1 MARGDKRDG
10 AAGRRAIKRAAS
22 VLLAVAIAAAS
33 GLAAELAGLP
43 QPGVS
48 QPCDPATPFSAESAD
63 TVERDAPP
71 ATTDSD
77 ENALTPEAGD
87 DRLVVRFLDVGQ
99 GDATIVEFPDGKT
112 LVVDAGMAEKGAQV
126 AEAVAA
132 DGREG
137 VDWLVATHPDS
148 DHIGGMPAL
157 IKTCDV
163 ASVWAPRVASGT
175 KTYERFLKAVKA
187 KGLSIDAV
195 ETGKCIA
202 EGDGYSIDLLW
213 PPAGADFADDNA
225 YSAVIRVTFGSTTVL
240 LTGDAPVEALERAN
254 PGHADILKVS
264 HHGSA
269 SGTDTRLAHEIS
281 CGIAVV
287 SYGTDNEYGHPAKTV
302 LDALRGAGAQIYGTG
317 ANGTVTVTS
326 DGMRVS
332 VSCERE
338 GSVVAQSDD
347 AGASSAKLE

>member
-1 MARGDKRDG
+1 MRMITALIVALMLLLTGCAGADAPVAAEQGFELHVIDVGKADCLLIKSDG
-10 AAGRRAIKRAAS
+10 LYMLVDTGETDDEDAIRAY
-22 VLLAVAIAAAS
+22 
-33 GLAAELAGLP
+33 LAA
-43 QPGVS
+43 QGVS
-48 QPCDPATPFSAESAD
+48 
-63 TVERDAPP
+63 
-71 ATTDSD
+71 
-77 ENALTPEAGD
+77 
-87 DRLVVRFLDVGQ
+87 RL
-99 GDATIVEFPDGKT
+99 EY
-112 LVVDAGMAEKGAQV
+112 
-126 AEAVAA
+126 
-132 DGREG
+132 
-137 VDWLVATHPDS
+137 LVATHPDK

>member
-1 MARGDKRDG
+1 M
-10 AAGRRAIKRAAS
+10 
-22 VLLAVAIAAAS
+22 
-33 GLAAELAGLP
+33 
-43 QPGVS
+43 
-48 QPCDPATPFSAESAD
+48 
-63 TVERDAPP
+63 
-71 ATTDSD
+71 
-77 ENALTPEAGD
+77 
-87 DRLVVRFLDVGQ
+87 
-99 GDATIVEFPDGKT
+99 
-112 LVVDAGMAEKGAQV
+112 
-126 AEAVAA
+126 
-132 DGREG
+132 
-137 VDWLVATHPDS
+137 
-148 DHIGGMPAL
+148 
-157 IKTCDV
+157 
-163 ASVWAPRVASGT
+163 
-175 KTYERFLKAVKA
+175 
-187 KGLSIDAV
+187 
-195 ETGKCIA
+195 
-202 EGDGYSIDLLW
+202 W
-213 PPAGADFADDNA
+213 PPADADFADDNA

-240 LTGDAPVEALERAN
+240 LTGDAPIEALERAN

-326 DGMRVS
+326 DGTRVS

>member
-1 MARGDKRDG
+1 MKVPMQWLKQYTDVPVSAQAFQDAMINHGTGVEGLETVG
-10 AAGRRAIKRAAS
+10 AD
-22 VLLAVAIAAAS
+22 
-33 GLAAELAGLP
+33 LAGVVV
-43 QPGVS
+43 GH
-48 QPCDPATPFSAESAD
+48 
-63 TVERDAPP
+63 VETCIP
-71 ATTDSD
+71 
-77 ENALTPEAGD
+77 
-87 DRLVVRFLDVGQ
+87 
-99 GDATIVEFPDGKT
+99 
-112 LVVDAGMAEKGAQV
+112 
-126 AEAVAA
+126 
-132 DGREG
+132 
-137 VDWLVATHPDS
+137 HPDS

>member
-1 MARGDKRDG
+1 M
-10 AAGRRAIKRAAS
+10 
-22 VLLAVAIAAAS
+22 
-33 GLAAELAGLP
+33 
-43 QPGVS
+43 
-48 QPCDPATPFSAESAD
+48 
-63 TVERDAPP
+63 
-71 ATTDSD
+71 
-77 ENALTPEAGD
+77 
-87 DRLVVRFLDVGQ
+87 
-99 GDATIVEFPDGKT
+99 
-112 LVVDAGMAEKGAQV
+112 VDAGVAEKGAQV
-126 AEAVAA
+126 AKAVTA

-137 VDWLVATHPDS
+137 IDWLVATHPDS

-187 KGLSIDAV
+187 KGLSIDAA

-202 EGDGYSIDLLW
+202 EGGGYSIDLLW
-213 PPAGADFADDNA
+213 PPADADFADDNA

-269 SGTDTRLAHEIS
+269 SGTGTRLAHEIS

-326 DGMRVS
+326 DGTRVS

-338 GSVVAQSDD
+338 GTVVAQSDD
-347 AGASSAKLE
+347 AGTSSAKLD